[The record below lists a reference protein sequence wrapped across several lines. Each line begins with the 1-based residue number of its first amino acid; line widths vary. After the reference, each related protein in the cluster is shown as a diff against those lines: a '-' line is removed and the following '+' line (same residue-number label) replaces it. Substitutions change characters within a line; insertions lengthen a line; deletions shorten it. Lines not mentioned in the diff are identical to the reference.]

1 LDWFLP
7 TSILKPSLLQKA
19 SFFRIRQDYP
29 AKKQRT
35 QTTENRAALFFSYPK
50 TFMVKIENLSELK
63 SIMAEKAQTQSNI
76 AY

>member
-1 LDWFLP
+1 
-7 TSILKPSLLQKA
+7 LKPSLLQKV

-29 AKKQRT
+29 AKKQKT

-76 AY
+76 AI